1 MPPDDGG
8 IIFRY
13 FLKKYLLSSGGQLNV
28 SNPSMRGFNKR
39 SVLASGLK
47 LEKLDYFCFQPLINP
62 FTSFKIQLIS
72 KWEDKKQS

>member
-13 FLKKYLLSSGGQLNV
+13 FLKKYLLPKGRQLNA

-39 SVLASGLK
+39 SALASGLK
-47 LEKLDYFCFQPLINP
+47 LENLITFAFN
-62 FTSFKIQLIS
+62 L
-72 KWEDKKQS
+72 

>member
-13 FLKKYLLSSGGQLNV
+13 FLKKYLLPKGRQLNA

-39 SVLASGLK
+39 SALASGLK
-47 LEKLDYFCFQPLINP
+47 LNNLITFASN
-62 FTSFKIQLIS
+62 L
-72 KWEDKKQS
+72 